1 MSDQPGTFPLVNAL
15 EGALASVQ
23 IRPEDAAA
31 VALARRYAE
40 QVDTA
45 PDELA
50 KVGPLLLAT
59 LTALGMTPAGRAAV
73 LGKGGD
79 RNDGARKSAADE
91 LRERRAARQ
100 HAAAP
105 VDPSAS

>member
-1 MSDQPGTFPLVNAL
+1 MADHSTASPLVTAL
-15 EGALASVQ
+15 DVALASVQ
-23 IRPEDAAA
+23 TRAEDAAA

-40 QVDTA
+40 QVDAA

-50 KVGPLLLAT
+50 KVGPLLLAA
-59 LTALGMTPAGRAAV
+59 LTSLGMTPAGRASV
-73 LGKGGD
+73 MGKGGD

-105 VDPSAS
+105 VD